1 MRIGRQKDRVLYN
14 TSVDTLEDKKK
25 VFHNTYME
33 DLIHRKIKKC
43 PNCCNED
50 LVQRKTEYFTT
61 LTIDTEDLV
70 TERQSTSQHLQ
81 GKFGTQKDRV
91 LHNTYMDRK
100 TKYSTTLT
108 WKIWYTERQ
117 STSQHLHGQK
127 DEVLHNTYMEDLV
140 HRKTKYFST
149 LTSYME
155 DLVHTKTHKDR
166 VLHTTYKLHVLM

>member
-1 MRIGRQKDRVLYN
+1 
-14 TSVDTLEDKKK
+14 
-25 VFHNTYME
+25 ME

-117 STSQHLHGQK
+117 STSQHLQGRFGTQK
-127 DEVLHNTYMEDLV
+127 DKVLHNTYMA
-140 HRKTKYFST
+140 RKTKYFTTLTWKIWYTERQST
-149 LTSYME
+149 SQHFQVTWRIWSIQRHTKTEYFTPLTSYMC
-155 DLVHTKTHKDR
+155 
-166 VLHTTYKLHVLM
+166 